1 MGQLIEVVGAKA
13 YLLLFLGMG
22 GAVAGLAALGLA
34 AATRAFRPAL
44 MLSGL
49 SLAVGTA
56 ALLIG
61 LWGRVSDRQQVFR
74 AVASAD
80 PIDRPAIL
88 AAGNAEAQASLTLGG
103 LVASPLMLVS
113 AAAIGAAFARTG
125 AAR

>member
-1 MGQLIEVVGAKA
+1 MGELIEVAGAKA
-13 YLLLFLGMG
+13 YLMLFLGLG
-22 GAVAGLAALGLA
+22 GAVAGLAAVGLA

-49 SLAVGTA
+49 SLAIGTA

-61 LWGRVSDRQQVFR
+61 LWGRVSDRQSVFR
-74 AVASAD
+74 AAAYAD
-80 PIDRPAIL
+80 PIDRPAL
-88 AAGNAEAQASLTLGG
+88 LTAGNDEAQASLTLGG
-103 LVASPLMLVS
+103 LVASPLMLLS